1 MENEW
6 GEGPAS
12 RCVGTV
18 WRSTADDTTR
28 SEAGYC
34 GKMLRRERVRKPE
47 GEICPAIRRR
57 ATDRGDHAGFSCCGE
72 LFHAAMLPSGGE
84 RSCISTAVNLST
96 TAIGPPHLGQDQRS
110 LGLAAEACCSVCG
123 VPPSSWE
130 QSGKGGARF
139 GLAGK
144 PQLRGGPKPSR
155 DRGKRERR

>member
-47 GEICPAIRRR
+47 GEICLAIKRR
-57 ATDRGDHAGFSCCGE
+57 ATDRGEARRVFLLWRVVSCGDAALRWRTKLHLDSGEPLDDRHRPTTLGARPKIARTGGGSLFLGFRCPAAQFEAKCQGRGPVWGCRATE
-72 LFHAAMLPSGGE
+72 LCGGE
-84 RSCISTAVNLST
+84 RT
-96 TAIGPPHLGQDQRS
+96 
-110 LGLAAEACCSVCG
+110 
-123 VPPSSWE
+123 
-130 QSGKGGARF
+130 
-139 GLAGK
+139 
-144 PQLRGGPKPSR
+144 
-155 DRGKRERR
+155 

>member
-110 LGLAAEACCSVCG
+110 LGLAV
-123 VPPSSWE
+123 
-130 QSGKGGARF
+130 GGRWPGF
-139 GLAGK
+139 GGPASRL
-144 PQLRGGPKPSR
+144 QLRGTVLVR
-155 DRGKRERR
+155 FWVC